1 MDPGGT
7 YYLLKTEGDK
17 GRGGVMQSYDPKMP
31 SQWVPYVNTTDCDS
45 TLARAG
51 QLGATVCMTAT
62 DIPDVGRIGM
72 LRDPQGALI
81 AVIKPMPRS

>member
-1 MDPGGT
+1 
-7 YYLLKTEGDK
+7 
-17 GRGGVMQSYDPKMP
+17 
-31 SQWVPYVNTTDCDS
+31 VNTTDCDS